1 MPGTGAFSIAS
12 AIAAGMQ
19 PDEIDEV
26 DESEKGDEAA
36 GDQDGGRRN
45 EPRIEVI
52 ARALLDD
59 DHAGDDQD
67 GDHQNDGGQIE
78 LQREHLSYFQG
89 IVVGGIDRQRPYHYG
104 PASERGAWTFGPGAI
119 YFGLF
124 GDCHEDP

>member
-59 DHAGDDQD
+59 DHAGDDED
-67 GDHQNDGGQIE
+67 GDHHDDGGQIE
-78 LQREHLSYFQG
+78 LQRKHLF
-89 IVVGGIDRQRPYHYG
+89 
-104 PASERGAWTFGPGAI
+104 
-119 YFGLF
+119 LF
-124 GDCHEDP
+124 PRHPSGRN